1 MVFVGQIISS
11 PMMIIFIAATAGAW
25 YYLLQIRKEP
35 VVISSHTL
43 TPQQLV
49 FALTGATTAAALLMG
64 LGDTLIWSVLLS
76 VALAGAHAACYNRD
90 EEADQ
95 EYEKDILMDKVMAG
109 P

>member
-1 MVFVGQIISS
+1 
-11 PMMIIFIAATAGAW
+11 MMIIFIAATAGAW

-64 LGDTLIWSVLLS
+64 LFSKKNSFSWLGFGFNV
-76 VALAGAHAACYNRD
+76 
-90 EEADQ
+90 
-95 EYEKDILMDKVMAG
+95 
-109 P
+109 